1 MNPQELEAPSFEA
14 GPEPS
19 GGESAGGRDPGRRPP
34 AWLRWAQLVR
44 LPAVFS
50 VIAQVVAA
58 FLIAAGGPSQT
69 LAAWPRLVLILL
81 SAVAIYWSGMIL
93 NDLWDFAEDS
103 RERPSRPLPS
113 GWIGA
118 AQARAAAWGLCGLSI
133 LAALASGLVPVNA
146 ARAAVGVGVEPLV
159 AGGPLVAVDQPTTLA
174 PALVAVVLA
183 IAVVLYNG
191 PLKPTA
197 LAAPMMGICRA
208 LCFLLGAAPL
218 VTLGAAEWLTPQ
230 LGFAPHLLAIAAG
243 FGMYITGITTISRLE
258 TGFKADGQRDL
269 NVGLAMTLIGAGILA
284 FAPRVAPPDYVWLF
298 RPDLRYAMLVGLI
311 TLPILVRGL
320 KVNADPQPAAI
331 QSLIRVGILNLIPYS
346 AALTLLIAGPAW
358 AFGVFALTMAAMLTA
373 IRLRV
378 T

>member
-1 MNPQELEAPSFEA
+1 MNPQDLEVPSFA
-14 GPEPS
+14 V
-19 GGESAGGRDPGRRPP
+19 ESDPPDDRSPADGGRPQRPP

-50 VIAQVVAA
+50 VIAQVIAA
-58 FLIAAGGPSQT
+58 ALIAAGGPSEA
-69 LAAWPRLVLILL
+69 LAAWPRVLLILL

-93 NDLWDFAEDS
+93 NDLWDLDEDS

-113 GWIGA
+113 GWISLP
-118 AQARAAAWGLCGLSI
+118 QARAAAWGLCGLSI
-133 LAALASGLVPVNA
+133 VAAAASGMVSLDN
-146 ARAAVGVGVEPLV
+146 R
-159 AGGPLVAVDQPTTLA
+159 PTTFA
-174 PALVAVVLA
+174 PALVAAALA

-197 LAAPMMGICRA
+197 LAAPMMGVCRA

-218 VTLGAAEWLTPQ
+218 VTLGAAELLTPQ
-230 LGFAPHLLAIAAG
+230 VGFDAHLLAIAAG
-243 FGMYITGITTISRLE
+243 FGLYITGITTISRLE
-258 TGFKADGQRDL
+258 TGMTAESQQRDL
-269 NVGLAMTLIGAGILA
+269 NVGLALALIGAAVLA
-284 FAPRVAPPDYVWLF
+284 FAPRVSPPDYVWLF

-311 TLPILVRGL
+311 TLPILLRGL

-358 AFGVFALTMAAMLTA
+358 AFGVFALTVAAMLTA

>member
-1 MNPQELEAPSFEA
+1 MNPPDLEVPRFEA
-14 GPEPS
+14 EPS
-19 GGESAGGRDPGRRPP
+19 PSGAESAAGRGRGRRPP
-34 AWLRWAQLVR
+34 TWLRWAQLVR

-50 VIAQVVAA
+50 VLAQVVAA
-58 FLIAAGGPSQT
+58 FLIAAGGPAEA
-69 LAAWPRLVLILL
+69 LATWPRLALVLI

-93 NDLWDFAEDS
+93 NDLWDFEEDL

-113 GWIGA
+113 GWIDIA
-118 AQARAAAWGLCGLSI
+118 RARAAAWGLCGLSI
-133 LAALASGLVPVNA
+133 IAAVLSGLVTSDNRPTTFA
-146 ARAAVGVGVEPLV
+146 PGLV
-159 AGGPLVAVDQPTTLA
+159 AAA
-174 PALVAVVLA
+174 LA

-191 PLKPTA
+191 PLKPTVG
-197 LAAPMMGICRA
+197 AAPMMGICRG

-218 VTLGAAEWLTPQ
+218 VKLGAAELLTPQ
-230 LGFAPHLLAIAAG
+230 VGFAAHLLAIAAG

-311 TLPILVRGL
+311 TLPVLVRGL

-346 AALTLLIAGPAW
+346 AALVLLIAGPAW
-358 AFGVFALTMAAMLTA
+358 ALGVFSLAGAAMLTA